1 MAILLKS
8 SSGKLL
14 KSKSG
19 KYLEKFE
26 TVSVYTQLMSHG
38 DNIIEL
44 PNGVELL
51 INYNLTSY
59 EGEDVPYLSF
69 SADFDLVVCTD
80 ERDIWGGY
88 SQWGTY
94 EIYGENLLSCPILIY
109 DHNNYEHGDLIQ
121 DNIENTIIQNY
132 KPIAVLY
139 FDIGT
144 DILTIRDR
152 EV

>member
-8 SSGKLL
+8 SSGRLL

-26 TVSVYTQLMSHG
+26 AVSVYTQLMSHG

-51 INYNLTSY
+51 INYNLTSTQA
-59 EGEDVPYLSF
+59 PYLSF

-80 ERDIWGGY
+80 ERDI
-88 SQWGTY
+88 
-94 EIYGENLLSCPILIY
+94 
-109 DHNNYEHGDLIQ
+109 
-121 DNIENTIIQNY
+121 
-132 KPIAVLY
+132 
-139 FDIGT
+139 
-144 DILTIRDR
+144 
-152 EV
+152 

>member
-8 SSGKLL
+8 SSGRLL

-19 KYLEKFE
+19 KYLAKFE
-26 TVSVYTQLMSHG
+26 TVSVYTQLMNHG

-44 PNGVELL
+44 PNGAELL

-80 ERDIWGGY
+80 ESDI
-88 SQWGTY
+88 
-94 EIYGENLLSCPILIY
+94 
-109 DHNNYEHGDLIQ
+109 
-121 DNIENTIIQNY
+121 
-132 KPIAVLY
+132 
-139 FDIGT
+139 
-144 DILTIRDR
+144 
-152 EV
+152 